1 MTLESLKDPIL
12 YSLQGSRGNA
22 FVQCSQMCLRGILD
36 NSAIDPRDAGELP
49 QNFGKLA
56 EAFPHPSRFS
66 SPKPVFFRVNRQM
79 LFYPPVSLTYYS
91 PALAP

>member
-1 MTLESLKDPIL
+1 
-12 YSLQGSRGNA
+12 
-22 FVQCSQMCLRGILD
+22 MCLRGILD

-56 EAFPHPSRFS
+56 EAVPHPSRFS
-66 SPKPVFFRVNRQM
+66 SPKPVFSSRVNRQM
-79 LFYPPVSLTYYS
+79 LFYPPASLTYYS